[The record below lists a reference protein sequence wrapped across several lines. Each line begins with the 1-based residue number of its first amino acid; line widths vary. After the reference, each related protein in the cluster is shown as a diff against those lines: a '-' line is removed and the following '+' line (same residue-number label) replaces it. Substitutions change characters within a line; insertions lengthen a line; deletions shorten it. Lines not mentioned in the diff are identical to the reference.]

1 MSTLKSTTDLIHKI
15 SHIRNEI
22 NEIENTSIF
31 IIDAKKQC
39 LENYEN
45 RLNEL
50 ERIKLNKVLNYD
62 FVAEVYRKSEVLQK
76 TKLVQNIIDKSFQ
89 LEIHKYAPE
98 LNKLVL
104 RNKNKISVAN
114 CVEFSHV
121 KKKLLKLSLSELQN
135 ICLNNQISIL

>member
-1 MSTLKSTTDLIHKI
+1 MSTLKSTKDLIHKI

-62 FVAEVYRKSEVLQK
+62 FVAEVYRKSEVLEK
-76 TKLVQNIIDKSFQ
+76 TKLIENIIDKSKGI
-89 LEIHKYAPE
+89 EVHKYAPE
-98 LNKLVL
+98 LNKLHL
-104 RNKNKISVAN
+104 INGNKINVKE
-114 CVEFSHV
+114 CFDFSAV
-121 KKKLLKLSLSELQN
+121 KKKLLKLSLNELQN

>member
-1 MSTLKSTTDLIHKI
+1 MNTLKSTKDLIHKI

-22 NEIENTSIF
+22 NEIENSSIF

-50 ERIKLNKVLNYD
+50 ERIKLNKVLKFD
-62 FVAEVYRKSEVLQK
+62 FVAEVYRKSELLEK
-76 TKLVQNIIDKSFQ
+76 TKLIENIIDKSKG
-89 LEIHKYAPE
+89 IKVHKYAPE

-114 CVEFSHV
+114 CFGLSQV
-121 KKKLLKLSLSELQN
+121 KNKLLELSLNELQN

>member
-1 MSTLKSTTDLIHKI
+1 MNTLKNTRDLIHKI

-22 NEIENTSIF
+22 NEIENSSIF

-62 FVAEVYRKSEVLQK
+62 FVAEVYRKSEVLEK
-76 TKLVQNIIDKSFQ
+76 TKLIENIIDKSSGI
-89 LEIHKYAPE
+89 EIHNFAPE

-104 RNKNKISVAN
+104 SNENKIN
-114 CVEFSHV
+114 VERCFDFLNV
-121 KKKLLKLSLSELQN
+121 KKKLLKLSLNELQN

>member
-1 MSTLKSTTDLIHKI
+1 MNTLKSTKDLIHKI

-22 NEIENTSIF
+22 NEIQNTSIF

-39 LENYEN
+39 LQNYEN

-50 ERIKLNKVLNYD
+50 ERIKLNKVLNFD
-62 FVAEVYRKSEVLQK
+62 FVGEVYRKSEVLQK
-76 TKLVQNIIDKSFQ
+76 TKLIENIIDKSFQ
-89 LEIHKYAPE
+89 LEIHKFAPE

-121 KKKLLKLSLSELQN
+121 KKKLLKLSLNELQN